1 MNKKE
6 LVSIVASQLKMNQNE
21 VLSVV
26 EAVLEKISD
35 TMVNGSSVRL
45 VGFGEFHV
53 RRRKSRRG
61 RNPKTGTE
69 MIIPETKTPAFMAGK
84 ALKDAV
90 KGRIEGKIKHD

>member
-21 VLSVV
+21 VLTVV
-26 EAVLEKISD
+26 EAMLEKISD
-35 TMVNGSSVRL
+35 TMVNGDAVRL

-53 RRRKSRRG
+53 RRRKARLG

-69 MIIPETKTPAFMAGK
+69 MMIPETKTPAFMAGK
-84 ALKDAV
+84 ALKDAI
-90 KGRIEGKIKHD
+90 KGRLEGKIKHD